1 MHLEEP
7 YVQRMELYIMLV
19 SADSVASLLL
29 FFPSQVGDKNLSSQT
44 EL

>member
-1 MHLEEP
+1 MHLEQP

-19 SADSVASLLL
+19 SADSVASLL